1 MITKQ
6 TGGVRQRIPVVER
19 RLNHKLR
26 DRFDTALQLLRPIL
40 ERSLANDTM
49 MYLVMQRL
57 HTAYP
62 DLSAH
67 EIEALVVSVMRS
79 LKKKDEAL
87 RLVISNS

>member
-6 TGGVRQRIPVVER
+6 TGGVRQRAPIVDR

-26 DRFDTALQLLRPIL
+26 DRFDTAQKLLKPIL
-40 ERSLANDTM
+40 DRSLTNDTM

-57 HTAYP
+57 HTTYP

-87 RLVISNS
+87 RLVVSN

>member
-1 MITKQ
+1 MITKP
-6 TGGVRQRIPVVER
+6 TGGARQRPPIVER

-26 DRFDTALQLLRPIL
+26 DRFDTALKLLKPIM
-40 ERSLANDTM
+40 ERAQANDTM

-57 HTAYP
+57 HATYP
-62 DLSAH
+62 DLSAN

-87 RLVISNS
+87 RLVISN